1 MTAIA
6 SQPLTHSTLATLA
19 RHETRRLARNPLLLL
34 AAALTAYAMYD
45 QTRGVVSDADELP
58 AYPAG
63 FLGGFG
69 MIAACWLTQSMAR
82 SAEALD
88 VAPASA
94 RTRTTALFLTT
105 LVPFACGLMSLAAI
119 IAFRRVEGTW
129 TEGAFGNLDRAAVLV
144 SQVVLP
150 ALGGPL
156 LGVAIG
162 RWVRAGWVAP
172 AVFIV
177 IVGWVLVANGL
188 ADTYRDSMPVLLMR
202 MFAPFTFFTT
212 WKGDEVQ
219 TWRGSPTAF
228 VVWQLCLCALA
239 VIVALLRHA
248 EPELRRRL
256 IDALF
261 VVVALTAASYALA
274 VSGGLDHA
282 VVTYP
287 HESPQPILR

>member
-6 SQPLTHSTLATLA
+6 TRPLTHSTLAPLA
-19 RHETRRLARNPLLLL
+19 RAEARRLARNPLFLL
-34 AAALTAYAMYD
+34 AVALTAYAIYD
-45 QTRGVVSDADELP
+45 QTRVVVSDADELP
-58 AYPAG
+58 TYPAG

-94 RTRTTALFLTT
+94 RTRTTALFLTA

-119 IAFRRVEGTW
+119 IAFRRVDGAW
-129 TEGAFGNLDRAAVLV
+129 TAGAFGTFDRTAVLA

-177 IVGWVLVANGL
+177 IVGWELVANGL
-188 ADTYRDSMPVLLMR
+188 ADSYQNSAPALLMR

-212 WKGDEVQ
+212 WSDGGVE

-228 VVWQLCLCALA
+228 VAWQLCLCALA

-261 VVVALTAASYALA
+261 VVVALTAGSYALA

-287 HESPQPILR
+287 HESPQPILP

>member
-1 MTAIA
+1 MTTIAIR
-6 SQPLTHSTLATLA
+6 PLTHSTLATLA
-19 RHETRRLARNPLLLL
+19 RYETRRFARSPLLLL
-34 AAALTAYAMYD
+34 AVALTAYAIYD
-45 QTRGVVSDADELP
+45 QTRGLVSDADQLP
-58 AYPAG
+58 TYPAG

-94 RTRTTALFLTT
+94 PTRTTALFLTT

-119 IAFRRVEGTW
+119 IAFRRVDGTW
-129 TEGAFGNLDRAAVLV
+129 TEGAFGNLDRSAVLV

-162 RWVRAGWVAP
+162 RWVRVGWVAP

-177 IVGWVLVANGL
+177 IVGWELVVNGL
-188 ADTYRDSMPVLLMR
+188 ADSYRNSTPALLMR

-212 WKGDEVQ
+212 WKSEAVE
-219 TWRGSPTAF
+219 TWRGSPAAF
-228 VVWQLCLCALA
+228 VAWQLCLCALA
-239 VIVALLRHA
+239 VIVALLHHA

-256 IDALF
+256 VDALF

-282 VVTYP
+282 VITYP

>member
-6 SQPLTHSTLATLA
+6 IRPFTLSTLATLA
-19 RHETRRLARNPLLLL
+19 RYESRRLARTPLFVL
-34 AAALTAYAMYD
+34 AVALTAYAIYD
-45 QTRGVVSDADELP
+45 RTRGSVSDADELP
-58 AYPAG
+58 TYPAA

-82 SAEALD
+82 CAEALD

-94 RTRTTALFLTT
+94 RTRTTALLLTA
-105 LVPFACGLMSLAAI
+105 LVPFACGLTGLGAI
-119 IAFRRVEGTW
+119 IAFRRVDGNW
-129 TEGAFGNLDRAAVLV
+129 TEGAFGSLDRTAVLV

-162 RWVRAGWVAP
+162 RWVRARWVAP

-177 IVGWVLVANGL
+177 IVGWVLVVNGL
-188 ADTYRDSMPVLLMR
+188 ADSYQNSTPALLMR
-202 MFAPFTFFTT
+202 MSAPFSFFTT
-212 WKGDEVQ
+212 WKSEAVE
-219 TWRGSPTAF
+219 TWRGSPAAF
-228 VVWQLCLCALA
+228 LAWQLCLCALA
-239 VIVALLRHA
+239 VIIALLHHA
-248 EPELRRRL
+248 EPEPRRRL